1 MKQVKITEWIDDLII
16 EISEKRKEDNKL
28 VTSKQ
33 GIVHEA
39 IAMLYRKEVG
49 VKK

>member
-1 MKQVKITEWIDDLII
+1 MKQVKVTEFIDELIL
-16 EISEKRKEDNKL
+16 EIKEKREANNHL

-39 IAMLYRKEVG
+39 IALLYRKEIG
-49 VKK
+49 VK

>member
-1 MKQVKITEWIDDLII
+1 MKQVKITEWIDELIL
-16 EISEKRKEDNKL
+16 EMSDKRKEENKL

-39 IAMLYRKEVG
+39 IAMLYKKEIG

>member
-1 MKQVKITEWIDDLII
+1 MKQVKVTEFIDGLIL
-16 EISEKRKEDNKL
+16 EIKEKRENDNWL

-39 IAMLYRKEVG
+39 IQALHKKEL
-49 VKK
+49 KK

>member
-1 MKQVKITEWIDDLII
+1 MKQVKVTDWINELIL
-16 EISEKRKEDNKL
+16 EIKAKREGENKL

-39 IAMLYRKEVG
+39 IAALHKKEC
-49 VKK
+49 K

>member
-1 MKQVKITEWIDDLII
+1 MKQVKITEWIDELIL
-16 EISEKRKEDNKL
+16 EISEKRKDENKL

-39 IAMLYRKEVG
+39 IALLYRTEIG
-49 VKK
+49 GKK